1 MAISTRLSAVRFR
14 RWSPFPAGEVSNLA
28 LPKATVGVVSN
39 LAYRNNTRQS
49 RLRPQ
54 SCSS

>member
-28 LPKATVGVVSN
+28 
-39 LAYRNNTRQS
+39 YRKQHS
-49 RLRPQ
+49 PIKIEIAILLILK
-54 SCSS
+54 S